1 MAMATLPNP
10 TDAVPETLLWCGVLN
25 QAISDIKG
33 GANSCRKPRDVRAA
47 RAWRDRPMRDERLGE
62 REAGG
67 GPANSATWHPER
79 RREVLP

>member
-47 RAWRDRPMRDERLGE
+47 RAWIGSRDFFMVCNL
-62 REAGG
+62 AGFEPLLALALFEG
-67 GPANSATWHPER
+67 LIDAQA
-79 RREVLP
+79 